1 MILKFLSKYYPHS
14 RALQLRKDILNFQQL
29 PMESVFESWER
40 FKSCL
45 RKCPDHRILL
55 IDQIFTFYHGIT
67 MVDRNKIMVAAG
79 GNIMRKTP
87 QEAYDLIENMTQHH
101 FQWDAEVYY
110 DTTTGVNAH
119 YSDTTSTLSAQIKV
133 LGKQTAYTIQSVQHQ
148 PGPGHPNTV
157 YYSDSDESDEDEPSK
172 VLDIQNP
179 IHSLS
184 GNPTPSSDSVVES
197 LSPLPTP
204 FGDSDSLLE
213 ETHTLLSHSDD
224 SLPDY
229 NTFCFDI
236 EEKSSVSTTSHSD
249 HSLSDYESFCFDVD
263 HIEEKS
269 SGSTI
274 PHSDFSLLEYDSF
287 IFDLS
292 IDPFPPADRSVSHQE
307 EFADELAHIISP
319 PEYDHFYFDLEDDP
333 GELTRLLKENISDT
347 LTKDLTINE
356 LNDFPFLLSDF
367 F

>member
-1 MILKFLSKYYPHS
+1 MKKNGVSQDSINLNLFPFSLTHEAESWFYHLKTHSIHTWEEMILKFLSKYYPYS
-14 RALQLRKDILNFQQL
+14 TTLQLRKDILNFRQL
-29 PMESVFESWER
+29 PMESVFEAWER

-45 RKCPDHRILL
+45 RKCPDHRIWL

-67 MVDRNKIMVAAG
+67 MVDRDKIMVDAG

-110 DTTTGVNAH
+110 DTTTVPLMRVWDGAF
-119 YSDTTSTLSAQIKV
+119 
-133 LGKQTAYTIQSVQHQ
+133 
-148 PGPGHPNTV
+148 
-157 YYSDSDESDEDEPSK
+157 K
-172 VLDIQNP
+172 VLDIHKP

-184 GNPTPSSDSVVES
+184 GNPTPSFDLVVES

-204 FGDSDSLLE
+204 FGDSDSLLK
-213 ETHTLLSHSDD
+213 ETDTLLSHSDD

-229 NTFCFDI
+229 ETFCFDI
-236 EEKSSVSTTSHSD
+236 EEKNV
-249 HSLSDYESFCFDVD
+249 
-263 HIEEKS
+263 
-269 SGSTI
+269 
-274 PHSDFSLLEYDSF
+274 
-287 IFDLS
+287 
-292 IDPFPPADRSVSHQE
+292 SVSHQE

-356 LNDFPFLLSDF
+356 L
-367 F
+367 